1 MAIRNLRYDGDMILY
16 KESRRVEVFD
26 EHLKQ
31 MVEDMFETM
40 YKYNGVGLAA
50 PQIGIL
56 KRVLVIDTG
65 EEGEKLEMI
74 NPKITKLEKEV
85 ILSEG
90 CLSFPNVFGNVR
102 RYNYTEAEYM
112 TKDGEKKTIKAEG
125 LLAQAIQHEIDHLNG
140 VLFID
145 QVIDGKFYTFDDK
158 GKKKNIVY
166 KSKYGK

>member
-16 KESRRVEVFD
+16 KESKRVEVFD

-74 NPKITKLEKEV
+74 NPTITKLEKEV

-112 TKDGEKKTIKAEG
+112 TKDGEKKTIKAGG

>member
-16 KESRRVEVFD
+16 KESKRVEVFD

-74 NPKITKLEKEV
+74 NPIITKLEKEV

-140 VLFID
+140 ILFID
-145 QVIDGKFYTFDDK
+145 QVIDGKFYTFDEK

-166 KSKYGK
+166 KSKYDK

>member
-16 KESRRVEVFD
+16 KESKRVEVFD

-56 KRVLVIDTG
+56 KRILVIDTG
-65 EEGEKLEMI
+65 EKDEKLEMI

-166 KSKYGK
+166 KSKYVK

>member
-16 KESRRVEVFD
+16 KESKRVEVFD

-74 NPKITKLEKEV
+74 NPTITKLEKEV

-112 TKDGEKKTIKAEG
+112 TKTGEKKTIKAEG

-145 QVIDGKFYTFDDK
+145 QVIDGRFYTFDDK

-166 KSKYGK
+166 NSKYGK

>member
-16 KESRRVEVFD
+16 KESKRVEVFD

-74 NPKITKLEKEV
+74 NPTITKSEKEV

-112 TKDGEKKTIKAEG
+112 TKTGEKKTIKAEG

>member
-1 MAIRNLRYDGDMILY
+1 MALRNIRIVGDDILNKRAREI
-16 KESRRVEVFD
+16 KENSD
-26 EHLKQ
+26 KIQILID
-31 MVEDMFETM
+31 DMLETM
-40 YKYNGVGLAA
+40 YDADGVGLAA

-56 KRVLVIDTG
+56 KRILVIDTG
-65 EEGEKLEMI
+65 EKDEKLEMI

-140 VLFID
+140 ILFID
-145 QVIDGKFYTFDDK
+145 QVIDGQFYTFDEK

-166 KSKYGK
+166 KSKYIK

>member
-16 KESRRVEVFD
+16 KESKKVEVFD

-112 TKDGEKKTIKAEG
+112 TKDGENKTIKAEG

>member
-16 KESRRVEVFD
+16 KESKRVEVFD

-74 NPKITKLEKEV
+74 NPIITKLEKEV

-125 LLAQAIQHEIDHLNG
+125 LFAQAIQHEIDHLNG

>member
-16 KESRRVEVFD
+16 KESKRVEVFD

-74 NPKITKLEKEV
+74 NPTITKLEKEV

-166 KSKYGK
+166 KSKYGR

>member
-16 KESRRVEVFD
+16 KESKRVEVFD

-74 NPKITKLEKEV
+74 NPTITKLEKEV

-90 CLSFPNVFGNVR
+90 CLSFPNVFGNVI

>member
-16 KESRRVEVFD
+16 KESKRVEVFD

-74 NPKITKLEKEV
+74 NPTITKLEKEV

-166 KSKYGK
+166 NSKYGK

>member
-16 KESRRVEVFD
+16 KESKRVEVFD

-74 NPKITKLEKEV
+74 NPTITKLEKEV

-90 CLSFPNVFGNVR
+90 CLSFPNVFGNVG

>member
-16 KESRRVEVFD
+16 KESKRVEVFD

-31 MVEDMFETM
+31 KVEDMFETM
-40 YKYNGVGLAA
+40 YKYTGVGLAA
-50 PQIGIL
+50 PHIGLL

-74 NPKITKLEKEV
+74 NPTITKLEKEV

-145 QVIDGKFYTFDDK
+145 QVIDGKFYTFDEK

>member
-16 KESRRVEVFD
+16 KESKRVEVFD

-65 EEGEKLEMI
+65 KEGEKLEMI
-74 NPKITKLEKEV
+74 NPTITKLEKEV

>member
-16 KESRRVEVFD
+16 KESKRVEVFD

-74 NPKITKLEKEV
+74 NPIITKLEKEV

-166 KSKYGK
+166 NSKYGK

>member
-16 KESRRVEVFD
+16 KESKRVEVFD

-74 NPKITKLEKEV
+74 NPTITKLEKEV

-112 TKDGEKKTIKAEG
+112 TKTGEKKTIKAEG

-166 KSKYGK
+166 KSKYDK

>member
-16 KESRRVEVFD
+16 KESKRVEVFD

-74 NPKITKLEKEV
+74 NPIITKLEKEV

-102 RYNYTEAEYM
+102 RYNYAEAEYI
-112 TKDGEKKTIKAEG
+112 TKTGEKKKIKAEG

-140 VLFID
+140 ILFID
-145 QVIDGKFYTFDDK
+145 QVIDGKFYTFDEK

-166 KSKYGK
+166 KSKYDN

>member
-16 KESRRVEVFD
+16 KESKKVEVFD

>member
-16 KESRRVEVFD
+16 KKSKEVEVFD
-26 EHLKQ
+26 EHIKQ
-31 MVEDMFETM
+31 IVEDMFETM

-74 NPKITKLEKEV
+74 NPTITKLEKEV

>member
-16 KESRRVEVFD
+16 KESKRVEVFD

-74 NPKITKLEKEV
+74 NPTITKLEKEV

-145 QVIDGKFYTFDDK
+145 QVIDGKFYTFDEK

>member
-16 KESRRVEVFD
+16 KKSRDVEIFD
-26 EHLKQ
+26 ESIEQ
-31 MVEDMFETM
+31 IVSDMFETM

-74 NPKITKLEKEV
+74 NPTITKLEKEV

>member
-16 KESRRVEVFD
+16 KESKEVEIFD
-26 EHLKQ
+26 EHIKQ
-31 MVEDMFETM
+31 IVEDMFETM

-56 KRVLVIDTG
+56 KRILVIDTG
-65 EEGEKLEMI
+65 EKNEKLEMI

-140 VLFID
+140 ILFID
-145 QVIDGKFYTFDDK
+145 QVIDGQFYTFDEK

-166 KSKYGK
+166 KSKYVK

>member
-16 KESRRVEVFD
+16 KESKRVEVFD

-166 KSKYGK
+166 NSKYGK

>member
-16 KESRRVEVFD
+16 KESKRVEVFD

-74 NPKITKLEKEV
+74 NPTITKLEQEV